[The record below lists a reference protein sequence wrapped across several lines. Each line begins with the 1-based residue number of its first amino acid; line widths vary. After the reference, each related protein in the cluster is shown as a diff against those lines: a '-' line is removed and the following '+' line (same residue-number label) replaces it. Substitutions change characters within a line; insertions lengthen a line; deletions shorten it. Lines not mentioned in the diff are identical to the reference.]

1 MGLMLVKSD
10 SVNNKTILDNFMII
24 KSYFSKLLALIL
36 VVVVGLVG
44 CGSTTGLTGNYT
56 QDTMTVLEKVQVAI
70 ALPTEISIEEKKEI
84 QNETRAQIN
93 DYISR
98 YRKNSNYGGLKSF
111 TTMQTALNSLAGYY
125 TSYGNRPIPDKLQ
138 KRLTQEF
145 KQVEFALNKGY

>member
-1 MGLMLVKSD
+1 
-10 SVNNKTILDNFMII
+10 MII
-24 KSYFSKLLALIL
+24 KSYFSKLLALVL

-70 ALPTEISIEEKKEI
+70 ALPADASVEEKKEV
-84 QNETRAQIN
+84 QDETRKQIN

-98 YRKNSNYGGLKSF
+98 YRKNTSYGGLKSF

-125 TSYGNRPIPDKLQ
+125 TSYGNRPIPEKLK
-138 KRLTQEF
+138 KRLNQEF